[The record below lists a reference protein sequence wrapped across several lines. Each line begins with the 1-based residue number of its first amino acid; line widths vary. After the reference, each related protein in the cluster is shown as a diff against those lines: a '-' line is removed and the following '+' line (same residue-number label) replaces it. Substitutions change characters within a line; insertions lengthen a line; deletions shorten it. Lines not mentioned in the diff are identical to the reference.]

1 MLLTFY
7 VICDIIE
14 LWKGGKLKV
23 KISGRGSEEMKP
35 MPTIAEIAV
44 AEAKKS
50 ERAEILSMIYKMK
63 LDGKTDKEIVAFLIT
78 MLSK

>member
-1 MLLTFY
+1 
-7 VICDIIE
+7 
-14 LWKGGKLKV
+14 
-23 KISGRGSEEMKP
+23 MKS

-50 ERAEILSMIYKMK
+50 RDNETLSMIYKMK
-63 LDGKTDKEIVAFLIT
+63 LDGKTDKEIVEFLIT

>member
-1 MLLTFY
+1 M
-7 VICDIIE
+7 E
-14 LWKGGKLKV
+14 GGKTKCQ
-23 KISGRGSEEMKP
+23 ICGGGSEEMKS

-50 ERAEILSMIYKMK
+50 RDNETLSMIYKMK
-63 LDGKTDKEIVAFLIT
+63 LDGKTDKEIVEFLIT

>member
-1 MLLTFY
+1 
-7 VICDIIE
+7 
-14 LWKGGKLKV
+14 
-23 KISGRGSEEMKP
+23 MKS

-44 AEAKKS
+44 LEAKKF

-63 LDGKTDKEIVAFLIT
+63 LDGKTDSEIVAVLVT

>member
-1 MLLTFY
+1 
-7 VICDIIE
+7 
-14 LWKGGKLKV
+14 
-23 KISGRGSEEMKP
+23 MKP